1 MPEVVCRTKDRAY
14 VFEFKVDGPAE
25 EAQKQ
30 IDGKGYM
37 IPYKKEGR
45 CVKVG
50 VNISSATRTLESR
63 KVAEEE

>member
-1 MPEVVCRTKDRAY
+1 M
-14 VFEFKVDGPAE
+14 DGSAE
-25 EAQKQ
+25 EALKQ
-30 IDGKGYM
+30 IDEKGYM

-50 VNISSATRTLESR
+50 VNITSATRTLESW